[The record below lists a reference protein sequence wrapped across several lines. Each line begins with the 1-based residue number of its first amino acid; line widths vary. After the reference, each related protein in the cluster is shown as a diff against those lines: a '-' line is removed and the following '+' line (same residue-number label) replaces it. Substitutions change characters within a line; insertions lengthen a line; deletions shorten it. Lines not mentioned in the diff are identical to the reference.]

1 MITGLTKNSKKH
13 FQLDAGAIFKNYDPA
28 TDTPATA
35 SAKLIGATV
44 GGATFSC
51 VPEVRQVSVDGAK
64 GPTKGLE
71 VIESYTGTLTANVKE
86 VTVDSISMAL
96 AAVTAAAS
104 QAPSGYTKIVPKGE
118 LEDADYF
125 DNVTWIGK
133 MSGSNNPIMIVLKNA
148 VNLNG
153 FTLAAQDKNEANV
166 PIVLTAHYDMDALDI
181 VPIEIYVPDVA

>member
-13 FQLDAGAIFKNYDPA
+13 FQLDAGALFKNYDPA

-44 GGATFSC
+44 GGTTFSC

-64 GPTKGLE
+64 GPTMGLE
-71 VIESYTGTLTANVKE
+71 IIESYTATLTTNVKE
-86 VTVDSISMAL
+86 VTVSSISMAI
-96 AAVTAAAS
+96 AAVTSAAS
-104 QAPSGYTKIVPKGE
+104 QSPAGYTKIVPKGE
-118 LEDADYF
+118 LADSDYL

-153 FTLAAQDKNEANV
+153 FSLAAQDKNEANV
-166 PIVLTAHYDMDALDI
+166 PIVLTAHYDMDDLDT
-181 VPIEIYVPDVA
+181 VPVEIYVPDVA